1 MPDNVHPKRL
11 TRSRTTPLFAA
22 VLVGAVVAAGCGGA
36 SGTPT
41 GATSARASTPASSGA
56 SVGAATTAGSSGA
69 SGGGTGNSA
78 STAPDGYGSGSLAFA
93 RCMRA
98 NGVPNFPDPQP
109 GGGAVFNPAGI
120 NTGAPAVQS
129 AMAKCQKLTEAGAG
143 PAALGSTT
151 HPSAQTLTKLLDIA
165 HCMRS
170 NGVSEFPDPR
180 TSVPLHPFGSG
191 TGLITDYDGAILLFP
206 STLDTHA
213 PAYTKAA
220 AACGTLA
227 EKLGTGPHG

>member
-1 MPDNVHPKRL
+1 
-11 TRSRTTPLFAA
+11 
-22 VLVGAVVAAGCGGA
+22 
-36 SGTPT
+36 
-41 GATSARASTPASSGA
+41 
-56 SVGAATTAGSSGA
+56 
-69 SGGGTGNSA
+69 
-78 STAPDGYGSGSLAFA
+78 
-93 RCMRA
+93 MRA

-120 NTGAPAVQS
+120 NRAAPAVQS
-129 AMAKCQKLTEAGAG
+129 AMAKCQTLTEAGTG

-151 HPSAQTLTKLLDIA
+151 HPSAHTLTKLRNIA
-165 HCMRS
+165 RCMRS
-170 NGVSEFPDPR
+170 NGVPDFPDPR
-180 TSVPLHPFGSG
+180 TSVPLDPFGSG

-213 PAYTKAA
+213 PAYTHAA

>member
-1 MPDNVHPKRL
+1 
-11 TRSRTTPLFAA
+11 
-22 VLVGAVVAAGCGGA
+22 
-36 SGTPT
+36 
-41 GATSARASTPASSGA
+41 
-56 SVGAATTAGSSGA
+56 
-69 SGGGTGNSA
+69 
-78 STAPDGYGSGSLAFA
+78 
-93 RCMRA
+93 
-98 NGVPNFPDPQP
+98 
-109 GGGAVFNPAGI
+109 VFNPAGI
-120 NTGAPAVQS
+120 DPAAPAVQS

-151 HPSAQTLTKLLDIA
+151 HPSAQTLTKLRNIA

-191 TGLITDYDGAILLFP
+191 TGVITDYDGAILLFP

-213 PAYTKAA
+213 PAYTQAA